1 MYEINNTN
9 DGEFNDSITGYMWD
23 CLKGEKPPTVISIA
37 KYLPSSKASLL
48 YCCVQLYSMLEFSEY
63 WILKEQKW
71 KGKKK
76 KRKRSWNSINENVNA
91 YVLAQKKAR
100 IQNGCM

>member
-1 MYEINNTN
+1 
-9 DGEFNDSITGYMWD
+9 
-23 CLKGEKPPTVISIA
+23 
-37 KYLPSSKASLL
+37 
-48 YCCVQLYSMLEFSEY
+48 MLEFSEY